1 MREHLIIRIIY
12 IYLSYLRGVASLSSF
27 SYLRTRTRVRTFLSS
42 RLFQLDSKIRYFFL
56 LSTLVHIR
64 FVRFERTTDTE
75 SLDYR

>member
-12 IYLSYLRGVASLSSF
+12 IYLFYLRGVASLSSF

-42 RLFQLDSKIRYFFL
+42 RLFQLDSKRYFFL